1 MIVVDA
7 NFLVVLASGDVRKLL
22 VMQKFAEWLQQG
34 IELHAPE
41 LARYEFANGLTRLIV
56 GGAFDAGKVQDAWD
70 EISLLSLTY
79 HPLQQA
85 ERAVAIALKL
95 KRQSAYDAAYIALAE
110 SLGAELW
117 TLDGPLYRNAA
128 SLGFPVKLLT

>member
-1 MIVVDA
+1 M
-7 NFLVVLASGDVRKLL
+7 
-22 VMQKFAEWLQQG
+22 
-34 IELHAPE
+34 
-41 LARYEFANGLTRLIV
+41 ARYEFANGLTRLIV
-56 GGAFDAGKVQDAWD
+56 GGAFDADKVKSAWD

-85 ERAVAIALKL
+85 EKVVSIALKL

-110 SLGAELW
+110 LLGAELW
-117 TLDGPLYRNAA
+117 TLDGPLYRNAV